1 MIPLGLLAAS
11 DECMIR
17 GSVDGRA
24 NFILLRRKNKK
35 KNEGREGLEK
45 GNVIRVMS
53 ERCLMSEAEGS
64 VKNGG
69 QGRMEAF

>member
-24 NFILLRRKNKK
+24 NFVLIWRENKRKS
-35 KNEGREGLEK
+35 EGQEGLEE

-64 VKNGG
+64 V
-69 QGRMEAF
+69 